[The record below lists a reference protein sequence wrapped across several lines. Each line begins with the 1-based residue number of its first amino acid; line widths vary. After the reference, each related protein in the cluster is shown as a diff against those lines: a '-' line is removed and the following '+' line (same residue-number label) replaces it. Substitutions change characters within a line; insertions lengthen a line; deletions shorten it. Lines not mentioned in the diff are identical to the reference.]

1 MLYESVK
8 SRDEDE
14 GKEAFSLEN
23 KTLFLLAIATS
34 IDALVVGVSFP
45 FLNVSIY
52 QSIFIIG
59 VITFIICFVGVLIG
73 KKCGPLLKNNAEII
87 GGIVL
92 IIIGLKI
99 LNEHTNIIP
108 ILNIF

>member
-1 MLYESVK
+1 M
-8 SRDEDE
+8 
-14 GKEAFSLEN
+14 GKRL
-23 KTLFLLAIATS
+23 
-34 IDALVVGVSFP
+34 D
-45 FLNVSIY
+45 
-52 QSIFIIG
+52 
-59 VITFIICFVGVLIG
+59 
-73 KKCGPLLKNNAEII
+73 PLLKNNAEII